1 VSATDE
7 RLTREQQRD
16 LNNAFHAAHGAVEE
30 LSASLHESALWQ
42 REDQPEPIG
51 REEAIGLAPDL
62 AEQVRDTMADLGRR
76 PADVLN

>member
-1 VSATDE
+1 MRSMPRT
-7 RLTREQQRD
+7 
-16 LNNAFHAAHGAVEE
+16 AHVEE
-30 LSASLHESALWQ
+30 LSASPHESAPWQ

-51 REEAIGLAPDL
+51 SEEAIGLAPDL